1 MNFIPLSDNMAQ
13 LFKYQLEQQK
23 DSFKKN
29 NSYDSLLH
37 HAVRDGEG
45 GVSL

>member
-1 MNFIPLSDNMAQ
+1 MGVNFIPLSDNMAE

-23 DSFKKN
+23 DSISRN

-37 HAVRDGEG
+37 HAVREGEG
-45 GVSL
+45 R